1 MFAAGLCI
9 LDGRSRRVSCCPDV
23 TAVAG
28 WGGLAPRGSR
38 CIPRW
43 EEVGAAP
50 QPNLYLLYVIFMN
63 NYLYK
68 WPPVFGV
75 ICWVRGQGQIRFVY
89 LLGKDVRAGSQ
100 GWIMEITPVRSTL
113 QKGVILEEAPG
124 DGAVCRQCFQQG
136 WCWQR
141 WQEADPVPA
150 IQPGCERTEPRG
162 HRPHP

>member
-1 MFAAGLCI
+1 MFATGLCI

-75 ICWVRGQGQIRFVY
+75 SCWVRGQGQIRFVY
-89 LLGKDVRAGSQ
+89 LLGKDVRAGSLP
-100 GWIMEITPVRSTL
+100 GLDNGDNPS
-113 QKGVILEEAPG
+113 EEHAAEGGDPG
-124 DGAVCRQCFQQG
+124 GGSGG
-136 WCWQR
+136 WCCLQ
-141 WQEADPVPA
+141 AVFPA
-150 IQPGCERTEPRG
+150 GLALAALAG
-162 HRPHP
+162 G

>member
-1 MFAAGLCI
+1 MFATGLCI

-38 CIPRW
+38 CIPRG

-50 QPNLYLLYVIFMN
+50 QPNLYLLYVIFIN

-75 ICWVRGQGQIRFVY
+75 ICWVRGQGQISFVY

-100 GWIMEITPVRSTL
+100 GWIMEISPVRSTL
-113 QKGVILEEAPG
+113 RKGVILEEAPG

-136 WCWQR
+136 CCWQR

-150 IQPGCERTEPRG
+150 IQPGCEHTEPRG